1 MGPLGPIIRIG
12 PPIMQFGPIPLPG
25 IMGLIPGPIQGPILG
40 LGLIELGPME
50 LRPIELGPIH
60 MEAKDEGGSW
70 DGDRVPPIDEG
81 ELEMG
86 ILR

>member
-1 MGPLGPIIRIG
+1 
-12 PPIMQFGPIPLPG
+12 
-25 IMGLIPGPIQGPILG
+25 
-40 LGLIELGPME
+40 ME